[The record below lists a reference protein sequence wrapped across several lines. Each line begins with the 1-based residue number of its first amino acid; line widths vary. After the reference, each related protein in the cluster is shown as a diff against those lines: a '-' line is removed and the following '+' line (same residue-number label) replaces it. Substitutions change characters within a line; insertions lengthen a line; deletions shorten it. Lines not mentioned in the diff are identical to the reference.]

1 MAVDVHAPPP
11 VSPWLRLALAPVS
24 AAVVLLGIWVT
35 GALVTNDF
43 RTSMALTAVWFAVVV
58 IGAVVVWRRSPAL
71 RVPVSVV
78 GVATFVLVGGYLG
91 LASIRDVEVNET
103 VAAGPALLEGTF
115 AGLAHPTDGVA
126 RVVEAGSGRVL
137 TLTDFET
144 DPGPD
149 LYVYIA
155 PGQTSGEDIAGAT
168 QLARLKGN
176 VGNQQY
182 ELPSELDTSSG
193 ATVVIWCR
201 AFTVS
206 FGAAQLPPA

>member
-1 MAVDVHAPPP
+1 MAVDVHAPTP
-11 VSPWLRLALAPVS
+11 VPPWLRLALAPIS

-43 RTSMALTAVWFAVVV
+43 RTSMALTAVWFVVV
-58 IGAVVVWRRSPAL
+58 VVSAAVVWRQWPAL
-71 RVPVSVV
+71 RVPVSI
-78 GVATFVLVGGYLG
+78 VAMGTFILVGGYLG
-91 LASIRDVEVNET
+91 LASVRDVEVNET

-115 AGLAHPTDGVA
+115 AGLAHPTGGVA
-126 RVVEAGSGRVL
+126 RIVETSSGRVL

-149 LYVYIA
+149 LYVYVA
-155 PGQTSGEDIAGAT
+155 PGQTAGEDVDGAS

-176 VGNQQY
+176 VGSQQY
-182 ELPSELDTSSG
+182 ELPSELDLAAG

-201 AFTVS
+201 AFSVS
-206 FGAAQLPPA
+206 FGVAQLSPA

>member
-43 RTSMALTAVWFAVVV
+43 RTSIALTAVWFAVVV